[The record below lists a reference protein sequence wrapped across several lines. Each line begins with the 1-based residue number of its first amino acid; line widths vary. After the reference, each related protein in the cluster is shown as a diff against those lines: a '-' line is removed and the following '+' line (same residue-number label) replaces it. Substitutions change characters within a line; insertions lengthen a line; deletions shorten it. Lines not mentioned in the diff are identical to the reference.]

1 VRGGG
6 FAYGRA
12 YYPKN
17 GGDGGGVRL
26 VSAARSVVIV
36 VVGTSLPAPP
46 CRPVA
51 GLRGR
56 RAGSARP
63 PCHGYAG
70 PAGQRARLSGHAHR
84 TRRPALLAGRLS
96 CSFTPPPTLRRRTTP
111 LLRTYDALSLAL
123 ARSLYRRRCYYYSFR
138 ALLCCS
144 FTSTP
149 LVRRRHCTTVSF
161 LRIRSI

>member
-1 VRGGG
+1 MRGNG
-6 FAYGRA
+6 FVYGRA

-26 VSAARSVVIV
+26 VSAARPVVIV

-46 CRPVA
+46 CRPVT

-63 PCHGYAG
+63 PCHGYAW

-96 CSFTPPPTLRRRTTP
+96 CSFTPPPTLCAQDSTTP
-111 LLRTYDALSLAL
+111 PHVHHSLTRSRAL
-123 ARSLYRRRCYYYSFR
+123 AIPSVLLLLFFSCSSL
-138 ALLCCS
+138 LLLHLNTS
-144 FTSTP
+144 RSTP
-149 LVRRRHCTTVSF
+149 PLHNRLLFTYT
-161 LRIRSI
+161 